1 VQLIIGK
8 TGLRRLFTGLVALA
22 LSCALPEAAVLAA
35 EGDGDYAFPEKFML
49 RLSSYSIDSAD
60 TKVTALNDKGI
71 GVGYSFSRDFD
82 TDDSV
87 TVPRIDMYYRINERH
102 RIDFSTF
109 SSERDG
115 KKELTI
121 EVELG
126 DQVFEKG
133 EILNSK
139 ISYDLYRLGYSY
151 SFYHSDT
158 VELAVSAG
166 LNITKYDL
174 KFSNQDGSEKEEADA
189 TAPLPMFGLQM
200 GYAINSSWSLH
211 YLMETFF
218 IEIEDTYKG
227 SFFNNEV
234 TVQYRFLDNFLVGLG
249 IARVAVDLDVDD
261 NDWKGEVVDSYDG
274 YLLFAGY
281 YF

>member
-1 VQLIIGK
+1 MRVLKPGISWVLTAVVLSTMPMAGAFAGEIGQ
-8 TGLRRLFTGLVALA
+8 
-22 LSCALPEAAVLAA
+22 E
-35 EGDGDYAFPEKFML
+35 YAFPEKFML
-49 RLSSYSIDSAD
+49 RLSSYNIEAAD
-60 TKVTALNDKGI
+60 TQVTALNDKGI

-109 SSERDG
+109 SSDRDG
-115 KKELTI
+115 EKELSI
-121 EVELG
+121 EVEIG

-133 EILNSK
+133 EVLKSS
-139 ISYDLYRLGYSY
+139 ISYDLYRIGYSY
-151 SFYHSDT
+151 SFYHSDR

-174 KFSNQDGSEKEEADA
+174 KFSNQDGSEREEADA

-200 GYAINSSWSLH
+200 GYAINSNWSLH

-249 IARVAVDLDVDD
+249 VARVAVDLEVDD
-261 NDWKGEVVDSYDG
+261 NDWKGELVDSYDG